1 MRSSGERGSRD
12 VPHENSGYEFRGSL
26 ESTRPMTALLIWS
39 GFIAFILVMIALDL
53 GVFHRRAHAVR
64 LPEALSWTLVWIALA
79 LAFNV
84 FVYFLYDKNWQGWD
98 IDTFPLSGREA
109 AIQYFTGYLVEKS
122 LSVDN
127 IFVIAMIFAYF
138 RVPLKEQHRLLYWG
152 VLGAVV
158 LRGVMIGSGAALISR
173 FTWVVYV
180 FGVLLIMSAAR
191 LLVLRHDNLRPERNP
206 LFRLAR
212 SFFPVTSEYAGSQFF
227 IRSGGKLAAT
237 PLFLALVL
245 VESSDVMF
253 AVDSIPAI
261 FAITRDPFLIF
272 TSNVFAILGLRSLY
286 FALAGLMDRFR
297 YLKVSLVFV
306 LAYVGIKMIMV
317 HHYPIPVT
325 FSLAVIS
332 GMLAVGIIAS
342 LVITED
348 TAKLVSPLVAEL
360 VTFSHTQ
367 ARLVAAALSISTLVL
382 VVLLIVLLPA
392 ATVVAIPVGAAVMA
406 LELFL
411 ARRWLARVRLEDRRR
426 RSELSV

>member
-1 MRSSGERGSRD
+1 M
-12 VPHENSGYEFRGSL
+12 VAP
-26 ESTRPMTALLIWS
+26 LIWT
-39 GFIAFILVMIALDL
+39 GFIAFILMMIALDL
-53 GVFHRRAHAVR
+53 GVFHRRAHAVH
-64 LPEALSWTLVWIALA
+64 LSEAMTWTLVWIALA

-84 FVYFLYDKNWQGWD
+84 FVYFLYDRNWQGWD
-98 IDTFPLSGREA
+98 VDTFPLSGREA

-138 RVPLKEQHRLLYWG
+138 RVPPKEQHRVLFWG

-158 LRGVMIGSGAALISR
+158 LRGVMIGSGAALINR
-173 FTWVVYV
+173 FTWIVYV
-180 FGVLLIMSAAR
+180 FGVLLILSAAR
-191 LLVLRHDNLRPERNP
+191 LLVIRHDNLRPDRNP
-206 LFRLAR
+206 LLRLAR
-212 SFFPVTSEYAGSQFF
+212 TFFPVTNEYAGSHFF
-227 IRSGGKLAAT
+227 VRIHGKRAAT

-261 FAITRDPFLIF
+261 FAITRDPFLVF

-286 FALAGLMDRFR
+286 FALAGLIDRFR
-297 YLKVSLVFV
+297 FLKVSLVFV

-325 FSLAVIS
+325 YSLAVIS

-342 LVITED
+342 LVVTED
-348 TAKLVSPLVAEL
+348 TARLVAPL
-360 VTFSHTQ
+360 LFDLLTITYAQ
-367 ARLVAAALSISTLVL
+367 ARLVVAALAISTLVFLLL
-382 VVLLIVLLPA
+382 VMVLLPA
-392 ATVVAIPVGAAVMA
+392 SIVVTVPIGAALMG

-411 ARRWLARVRLEDRRR
+411 ARRWLARLRGAERQTGSGLPV
-426 RSELSV
+426 

>member
-1 MRSSGERGSRD
+1 M
-12 VPHENSGYEFRGSL
+12 VAP
-26 ESTRPMTALLIWS
+26 LIWI
-39 GFIAFILVMIALDL
+39 GFIAFILMMIALDL
-53 GVFHRRAHAVR
+53 GVFHRRAHAIQ
-64 LPEALSWTLVWIALA
+64 LSEAMSWTLVWIALA

-84 FVYFLYDKNWQGWD
+84 FVYFLYDRNWQGWD

-138 RVPLKEQHRLLYWG
+138 RVPPKEQHRVLFWG

-158 LRGVMIGSGAALISR
+158 LRGVMIGSGAALINR
-173 FTWVVYV
+173 FTWIVYV
-180 FGVLLIMSAAR
+180 FGALLILSAAR
-191 LLVLRHDNLRPERNP
+191 LLVIRHDNLRPDRNP

-212 SFFPVTSEYAGSQFF
+212 TFFPVTNEYAGSHFF
-227 IRSGGKLAAT
+227 VRLDGKRAAT

-261 FAITRDPFLIF
+261 FAITRDPFLVF

-286 FALAGLMDRFR
+286 FALAGLIDRFR

-342 LVITED
+342 LVVTED
-348 TAKLVSPLVAEL
+348 TAKLVSPLLSDLLAI
-360 VTFSHTQ
+360 TYAQ
-367 ARLVAAALSISTLVL
+367 ARLVVAALSISTLVL
-382 VVLLIVLLPA
+382 IVLVAVLLPA
-392 ATVVAIPVGAAVMA
+392 SIVVAAPIGAALMG

-411 ARRWLARVRLEDRRR
+411 ARRWLARLRRAER
-426 RSELSV
+426 RTGSGLAV

>member
-1 MRSSGERGSRD
+1 
-12 VPHENSGYEFRGSL
+12 
-26 ESTRPMTALLIWS
+26 MT
-39 GFIAFILVMIALDL
+39 
-53 GVFHRRAHAVR
+53 
-64 LPEALSWTLVWIALA
+64 WTLVWIALA

-98 IDTFPLSGREA
+98 IDTFPLTGKEA

-138 RVPLKEQHRLLYWG
+138 RVPLKEQHRLLFWG

-158 LRGVMIGSGAALISR
+158 LRGVMIGSGAALINR
-173 FTWVVYV
+173 FAWIVYV
-180 FGVLLIMSAAR
+180 FGLLLIFSAAR
-191 LLVLRHDNLRPERNP
+191 LLVIRHDNLRPDRNP

-212 SFFPVTSEYAGSQFF
+212 TFFPVTNEYAGSHFF
-227 IRSGGKLAAT
+227 VRINGTLAAT
-237 PLFLALVL
+237 PLFLALLL

-261 FAITRDPFLIF
+261 FAITRDPFLVF

-297 YLKVSLVFV
+297 YLKISLVFV
-306 LAYVGIKMIMV
+306 LAYVGVKMILV

-325 FSLAVIS
+325 YSLMVIS
-332 GMLAVGIIAS
+332 GMLAVGIMAS

-348 TAKLVSPLVAEL
+348 TAKLVSPLLEDLEDL
-360 VTFSHTQ
+360 VTTSYAQ
-367 ARLVAAALSISTLVL
+367 ARRVLAALAIATAVLIALV
-382 VVLLIVLLPA
+382 IILLPA
-392 ATVVAIPVGAAVMA
+392 SIILALPLGLAVVG
-406 LELFL
+406 LELVW
-411 ARRWLARVRLEDRRR
+411 ARRWLARLRRAGLR
-426 RSELSV
+426 GRSQLRF